1 MIEVVAEIEASPAVP
16 AEASWAEALR
26 SPFAALASGDAL
38 ALEAVW
44 EVAGRRLYALA
55 LWRTGR
61 PEDASDVV
69 QEVFFR
75 LASQRKELARVATP
89 HTWLLAVTHHA
100 AVDLVRR
107 RGRQRTEPL
116 ESAAV
121 VEAPAHDPARSVEA
135 ERVSQH
141 LSRLPAPQREAV
153 ALRHVEGYS
162 YREIGRITGV
172 PTFTAASRCRLG
184 LSRLRRL
191 MEEPR

>member
-75 LASQRKELARVATP
+75 LASRREELERVATP

-100 AVDLVRR
+100 AVDLLRR
-107 RGRQRTEPL
+107 RRRQRIEPL
-116 ESAAV
+116 ECAA
-121 VEAPAHDPARSVEA
+121 AGGG
-135 ERVSQH
+135 
-141 LSRLPAPQREAV
+141 PAPHPPGGGGA
-153 ALRHVEGYS
+153 A
-162 YREIGRITGV
+162 RIS
-172 PTFTAASRCRLG
+172 PH
-184 LSRLRRL
+184 
-191 MEEPR
+191 P